1 MKDCYFTNPQ
11 FVKYQ
16 SFFAFLSA
24 FLCSVLPSFATGIF
38 YISVV

>member
-1 MKDCYFTNPQ
+1 MKDCYFTNPK

-16 SFFAFLSA
+16 SFFA

>member
-16 SFFAFLSA
+16 SFFAFL
-24 FLCSVLPSFATGIF
+24 CSVLLPFATGIF